1 MRKNTISAP
10 KIISSVWATVAVL
23 IVTPTRPPAQGR
35 NWFRKIGRMTMN
47 AAPKKLPMIEP
58 RPPMMI
64 MNSSWNE
71 RSMLKAAGSQAP
83 RCTKPHSAPAT
94 PTMKLLTAKAVSL
107 A

>member
-1 MRKNTISAP
+1 MK
-10 KIISSVWATVAVL
+10 
-23 IVTPTRPPAQGR
+23 
-35 NWFRKIGRMTMN
+35 

-58 RPPMMI
+58 RPPMMT

-71 RSMLKAAGSQAP
+71 RSMLNAAGSHEP

-94 PTMKLLTAKAVSL
+94 PTMKELTAKALSL

>member
-1 MRKNTISAP
+1 
-10 KIISSVWATVAVL
+10 
-23 IVTPTRPPAQGR
+23 
-35 NWFRKIGRMTMN
+35 MTMK

-58 RPPMMI
+58 SPPMMI

-71 RSMLKAAGSQAP
+71 RSMENAAGSHEP

-94 PTMKLLTAKAVSL
+94 PTMKELTAKAVSL